1 MQNDGKSA
9 DHSFAMTGP
18 RGASTGGSKYEVIAG
33 ALGTVYCGN
42 SCMRASMAYLKL
54 IAYAKAVQDA
64 LAFFED
70 GQIKRHFIGL
80 NGAGAKV
87 RQLVFT
93 RSNERIAAS

>member
-9 DHSFAMTGP
+9 DHSFAIRCTS
-18 RGASTGGSKYEVIAG
+18 RASTESARYEVVAG

-54 IAYAKAVQDA
+54 IEYAKAVQDVVT
-64 LAFFED
+64 FFED

-80 NGAGAKV
+80 NAVRAKV
-87 RQLVFT
+87 L
-93 RSNERIAAS
+93 

>member
-9 DHSFAMTGP
+9 SHSAAITLTS
-18 RGASTGGSKYEVIAG
+18 RASIEGAKYEVVAG

-54 IAYAKAVQDA
+54 IEYAKAVQDVV
-64 LAFFED
+64 AFFED
-70 GQIKRHFIGL
+70 GRIKRHFIGL

-87 RQLVFT
+87 R
-93 RSNERIAAS
+93 